1 MQISRSSKN
10 PSKKKSRNVNPAVLR
25 GKIKQLLIAVLILV
39 IFWIIGL
46 IVLYVVEVDKSFL
59 NIFLISILLREGTDT
74 IFYSIYRFLFPLLF
88 ELLILSI
95 IVTFLLEYYSF
106 DPINRARKIAKRQS
120 NHSVVLGY
128 NHLGER
134 IVEFLREHK
143 KPYVLV
149 EQEKEL
155 IDELIGLEQPV
166 VIGDYTSD
174 DIIKIIGIK
183 KCKEVFCVSSNLRS
197 SLIAAEKAREINKN
211 CKLYMRMFDEHFRE
225 FLEGD
230 PWDAYTFSTSGWIM
244 ESIKEWTKS
253 INGSAVI
260 LGNDSTVKRII
271 QYIGEELKKEIYV
284 IDPIID
290 SDLFEL
296 DTIHIH
302 NEKVKYLESI
312 EDLCNLKEVSQ
323 MYICW
328 NEERLFSDAIIL
340 TKALKQK
347 YPNITIYVRIFD
359 EELARIAAILGAVPF
374 STSAYA
380 FNMLQ
385 KEVDKNS
392 GISLM
397 KERKS

>member
-1 MQISRSSKN
+1 MQASRSSKST
-10 PSKKKSRNVNPAVLR
+10 SKKKSRKIRYSLFR
-25 GKIKQLLIAVLILV
+25 GKLKQLLIAVLILV
-39 IFWIIGL
+39 VIWIIG
-46 IVLYVVEVDKSFL
+46 IIAFYIIEPDKNFT
-59 NIFLISILLREGTDT
+59 NIILTSLLLREGTDT
-74 IFYSIYRFLFPLLF
+74 IFFSIYRFLFPLLF

-95 IVTFLLEYYSF
+95 IVRFLLDYYSF
-106 DPINRARKIAKRQS
+106 NPINRARKLAKRQS
-120 NHSVVLGY
+120 NHTVVLGY

-143 KPYVLV
+143 LPYVLV

-155 IDELIGLEQPV
+155 VEELIDSEQPV
-166 VIGDYTSD
+166 VVGDYTSD
-174 DIIKIIGIK
+174 DIIELSGIK

-197 SLIAAEKAREINKN
+197 SLIAAEKARELNKN

-225 FLEGD
+225 YLEEE
-230 PWDAYTFSTSGWIM
+230 PWNAFTFSTSGWIM
-244 ESIKEWTKS
+244 DSIKEWANN
-253 INGSAVI
+253 IDGSVVI

-271 QYIGEELKKEIYV
+271 QYIGEELKKEIYT

-312 EDLCNLKEVSQ
+312 EDFCNLREVSQ
-323 MYICW
+323 VYICW
-328 NEERLFSDAIIL
+328 NEEELFSDAIIL

-347 YPNITIYVRIFD
+347 YPHITVYVRMFD
-359 EELARIAAILGAVPF
+359 EELARIASVLDAIPF

-380 FNMLQ
+380 FKMLQ
-385 KEVDKNS
+385 KEVDMNS
-392 GISLM
+392 GIFFL
-397 KERKS
+397 KE

>member
-1 MQISRSSKN
+1 MQASRSNKST
-10 PSKKKSRNVNPAVLR
+10 SKKKSRKRKLVIFR

-46 IVLYVVEVDKSFL
+46 IVFYGIEIDRSFS
-59 NIFLISILLREGTDT
+59 NIVLVSLLLREGADT

-95 IVTFLLEYYSF
+95 VVSFLLEYYSF
-106 DPINRARKIAKRQS
+106 DPVDRARKLVKRQS
-120 NHSVVLGY
+120 DHSVVLGY

-143 KPYVLV
+143 QPYVLV

-155 IDELIGLEQPV
+155 IDELISLGQPV
-166 VIGDYTSD
+166 VVGDYTSD
-174 DIIKIIGIK
+174 DIIELSGIK
-183 KCKEVFCVSSNLRS
+183 KSKEIFCVSSNLRS
-197 SLIAAEKAREINKN
+197 SLIAAEKARELNKN

-244 ESIKEWTKS
+244 ESIKEWTKG
-253 INGSAVI
+253 IDGSVVI

-290 SDLFEL
+290 PDLFEL
-296 DTIHIH
+296 DTIQVYNDKI
-302 NEKVKYLESI
+302 KYLESL
-312 EDLCNLKEVSQ
+312 EDLCNLKNVSQ
-323 MYICW
+323 VYICW
-328 NEERLFSDAIIL
+328 NKEELFSDAILL

-347 YPNITIYVRIFD
+347 YSQITVYVRMFD
-359 EELARIAAILGAVPF
+359 EELARIAKILDAIPF

-380 FNMLQ
+380 FKMLQ
-385 KEVDKNS
+385 KEVDMDS
-392 GISLM
+392 GISLI
-397 KERKS
+397 KEKKS